1 MGIKRRAFEAL
12 WTPGAGG
19 VGAAFGATLSTGAWV
34 LNVVLAILGAI
45 AIGAQHR
52 SQRDAVRRGV
62 LSGALFG
69 GSVVAAYHLFGH
81 RSDAPAWLLPPQD
94 VLLFLLLFV
103 PALPLHQLGAWLR
116 TRLNPIPPAT
126 AKPNPAPAPAP
137 APSPA
142 LTR

>member
-1 MGIKRRAFEAL
+1 MGTTRRAFEAL

-34 LNVVLAILGAI
+34 LNVVLAIAGAI

-52 SQRDAVRRGV
+52 VQRAAVRRGV
-62 LSGALFG
+62 LSGALFAG
-69 GSVVAAYHLFGH
+69 FVVLGYHLFGH
-81 RSDAPAWLLPPQD
+81 RSDAPAWLLPPHD
-94 VLLFLLLFV
+94 VLLFLLLFT

-116 TRLNPIPPAT
+116 ARLQPEAEPVVAT
-126 AKPNPAPAPAP
+126 EEPQLVAV
-137 APSPA
+137 A